1 MSKSKGKGKK
11 GNDKGKGKKKG
22 KGKGDAEATAVVK
35 KLLKTYEKNCS
46 LSSSQVSPHV
56 RKALKSAIT
65 DEKVVTKFIFESMM
79 VENEGDLP
87 VLFEPLIMTLR
98 QERYTYIRDLY
109 VWDYPISY
117 ENIANFSLFLERPYY
132 KLRLLELMDCLIE
145 PLSISRFSRVF
156 CLQDQLT
163 TLNLDYNEFGDEGA
177 KYLSE
182 GLKGNTTM
190 LSLSLCFCGLGVTS
204 GTYLGYVISTT
215 AVRELYLDGNNLQC
229 EGATELIKLCVDQA
243 EVEASQREEEV
254 LRKAEEEALRLQ
266 EEKENRY
273 RSGTELSE
281 GESTDAKSPPGS
293 AKKKK
298 KKKKGKKKKKKGP
311 PPPPPVGPWVY
322 KLHLADN
329 GIDNLG
335 EGGSFAPII
344 CMRLFKKLLM
354 NSMCLEEFDL
364 EDNLIGDVGGRELAD
379 GLTYRKEQKMPGVK
393 VRVTHRMCTDTFNMI
408 VKLGS
413 GLKKK
418 KKGRRGKKKKK

>member
-266 EEKENRY
+266 E
-273 RSGTELSE
+273 
-281 GESTDAKSPPGS
+281 
-293 AKKKK
+293 
-298 KKKKGKKKKKKGP
+298 GKKKKKKGP

-379 GLTYRKEQKMPGVK
+379 GLTYRKE
-393 VRVTHRMCTDTFNMI
+393 HTFNMI

-418 KKGRRGKKKKK
+418 KKGRRGKKKVS